1 MRSNQQT
8 LGFGGNRTTFMR
20 FFRIEPHIWIN
31 NYNILQLLGSAL
43 GLIHG
48 DLPAIAPSRNSPLYL
63 VGGIPTPL
71 KNMSSSVGM
80 MTFQRYGDS

>member
-1 MRSNQQT
+1 
-8 LGFGGNRTTFMR
+8 MR

-63 VGGIPTPL
+63 VGGIPTRL